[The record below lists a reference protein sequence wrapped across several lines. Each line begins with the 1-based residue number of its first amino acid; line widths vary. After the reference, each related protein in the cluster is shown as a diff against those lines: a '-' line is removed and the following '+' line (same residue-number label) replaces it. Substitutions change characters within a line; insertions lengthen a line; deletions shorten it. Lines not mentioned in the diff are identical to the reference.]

1 MSQEPPAKKPK
12 HRWLS
17 WVGLE
22 APPADPEAWVPVAT
36 GRVDDPDTG
45 ASGFASAVV
54 RALTDDGL
62 EAHQRPYVVPD
73 NHGLAAAAN
82 LTNPS
87 AVDRVRVAVLVHS
100 RDVARARSIVGTAQD
115 PELSGRSVSE
125 GKAAL
130 WLSLVDHRGE

>member
-1 MSQEPPAKKPK
+1 MSQKPPAKQPK

-17 WVGLE
+17 WMGLE

-45 ASGFASAVV
+45 ASNFASAVAK
-54 RALTDDGL
+54 ALTEDGL

-87 AVDRVRVAVLVHS
+87 AVDRVRVAVLVHT
-100 RDVARARSIVGTAQD
+100 RDVARARSIVGTAED
-115 PELSGRSVSE
+115 PELSGKSVSE
-125 GKAAL
+125 AKAAF
-130 WLSLVDHRGE
+130 WLSQDDHPGT